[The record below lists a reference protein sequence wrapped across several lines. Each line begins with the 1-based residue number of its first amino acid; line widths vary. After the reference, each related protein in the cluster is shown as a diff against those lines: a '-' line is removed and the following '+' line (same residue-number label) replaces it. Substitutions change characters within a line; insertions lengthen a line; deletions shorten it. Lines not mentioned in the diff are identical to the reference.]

1 MQTYYMYYGTVEN
14 GVSSVPVGSTRA
26 TSYTVGN
33 LQQSVVY
40 VFQVSLGLTGE
51 HMYSE
56 TVNSRPK
63 SG

>member
-1 MQTYYMYYGTVEN
+1 MQLYYIYYGTVQN

-26 TSYTVGN
+26 KTYTMGN

-40 VFQVSLGLTGE
+40 VFEVSLGLAGE
-51 HMYSE
+51 HSE
-56 TVNSRPK
+56 TVNSRTK

>member
-1 MQTYYMYYGTVEN
+1 MQSYYIYYGTVQK

-26 TSYTVGN
+26 KSYFVGN

-40 VFQVSLGLTGE
+40 VFEVTLGLTGQ
-51 HMYSE
+51 HSE

>member
-1 MQTYYMYYGTVEN
+1 MQTYYIYYGTVEN
-14 GVSSVPVGSTRA
+14 GVSSVPVGSTPA
-26 TSYTVGN
+26 TSYIVGN

-51 HMYSE
+51 HSE
-56 TVNSRPK
+56 TVDSPPK

>member
-1 MQTYYMYYGTVEN
+1 MQTYYVYYGTVQN

-26 TSYTVGN
+26 KSYIVGN

-40 VFQVSLGLTGE
+40 VFEVSLGLSGE
-51 HMYSE
+51 HSE

>member
-1 MQTYYMYYGTVEN
+1 MQTYYVYYGTVEN
-14 GVSSVPVGSTRA
+14 GVSSVPVGSTQH
-26 TSYTVGN
+26 TSYTVVN

-40 VFQVSLGLTGE
+40 VFEVSLGLSGK
-51 HMYSE
+51 HSE

>member
-1 MQTYYMYYGTVEN
+1 MQSYYIYYGTVQN

-26 TSYTVGN
+26 KSYFVGN

-40 VFQVSLGLTGE
+40 VFQVSLGLTGQ
-51 HMYSE
+51 HSE

>member
-1 MQTYYMYYGTVEN
+1 MQTYYIYYGTVQN
-14 GVSSVPVGSTRA
+14 GVSSFPVGSTRA
-26 TSYTVGN
+26 KSYIVGN

-40 VFQVSLGLTGE
+40 VFQVSLGLSGE
-51 HMYSE
+51 HSE